1 MPPTSSLAALMAS
14 PATSGGDATVL
25 AHGQTLPD
33 ISLGSLGSS
42 FRSEDEERKEMERQS
57 GSSRPLGLGR
67 PSRLAAHSPE
77 TSNSASITTPS
88 PPRLPSSA
96 LLGLSPPT
104 TVRKSSSHSVLPE
117 SNAPRRPRVLRRR
130 NTSASASSMSSSS
143 DVDGPLRARYGGG
156 GDTDDEAALN
166 SLSLAMSPRK
176 GAGRGGRTPYH
187 GGPSR
192 RGGRH
197 SVAAGDIAGNG
208 PMTLRDQEKQLE
220 ETKKEV
226 FNLQLENHFL
236 KERLANMA
244 PEHIEA
250 ALKENVKL
258 KLEILNLSKELKKLK
273 KLVLQQDRDLAA
285 AARETGG
292 AGAAGLGGNE
302 ARELERMWKEE
313 KDRRK
318 AAEENVKRLEGQLA
332 NQAKGGATEEEL
344 KNQLEDTEASEA
356 VWRQRA
362 EQLEDELEDQ
372 KAANEDQREVL
383 DKLRDTADRAQDE
396 AENLRAKLEDAKGLK
411 DSVGV
416 SKGREQRL
424 AQKVQELEQE
434 NASLQANLSLAKRG
448 ALSETDAEL
457 LEEKLNELQDQLAA
471 AQLDIDSRD
480 REIEELNNELDSKLR
495 DHDKELQ
502 QVEDEWRDEVLEAR
516 AQVEELKDA
525 LDTREQE
532 AKETR
537 EALLDREEELTAALE
552 KVSAL
557 QAVQAETHDRL
568 EATLNNIETDNAE
581 KDAELLEA
589 NREVEALGQRVFE
602 LEEAVE
608 EMRAREADLNADLR
622 SADEAFENA
631 KTHYESLVVA
641 LKEARRKVQDERDDA
656 LERLGREAD
665 GRVSDKETARRD
677 LETEKMRSH
686 RALQEKDQLLSRL
699 QSDLDSARDR
709 VALKEKDLASVEH
722 ALRDLEDER
731 RKIGDNHTSDRFG
744 LELEIERMKRD
755 LGRCEDELEA
765 ARKDLEARDER
776 LRARDIE
783 VARMLDKQR
792 DLENRLA
799 SERQG
804 RLNMSDKLDQTNKT
818 AKQHEREVNLLRERI
833 EELEPL
839 LTETQQERFQLER
852 QSEQQRQERS
862 ELLLRVF
869 KDVNKFLGAEDPTT
883 PANFAVF
890 RDTLLQRL
898 RSMIHVRLDFE
909 KKIKDT
915 ESNMDQRMTSLKK
928 QLEQKWRALDNFEA
942 SVKKLELARMQWR
955 SKYSVKEGELEA
967 ARARNT
973 ELSQQISSAKAGST
987 TGSSSQ
993 IRSLQERAESAERR
1007 AQLAINQLAML
1018 EERVAEMQS
1027 KSGQAENK
1035 WEVRVKEYENR
1046 LRIAGEKI
1054 KTEKQGGKERALQ
1067 LEAQVRDLERQVEEA
1082 RTRNERAEGVV
1093 ATAAHLIPRNNR

>member
-42 FRSEDEERKEMERQS
+42 FRSEDEERRELER
-57 GSSRPLGLGR
+57 RPGPGGALGLGR
-67 PSRLAAHSPE
+67 PSRLSVAHSPE
-77 TSNSASITTPS
+77 TSNSVSITTPS

-96 LLGLSPPT
+96 LLSLSPPT

-130 NTSASASSMSSSS
+130 STSASSQSSLSSSTS
-143 DVDGPLRARYGGG
+143 DIDGPLKARYGGG
-156 GDTDDEAALN
+156 GDTDDEAVLS
-166 SLSLAMSPRK
+166 SLSLAMSPKK
-176 GAGRGGRTPYH
+176 GGMGGRTPYH

-208 PMTLRDQEKQLE
+208 PLTLRDQEKQLE
-220 ETKKEV
+220 DTKKEV

-236 KERLANMA
+236 KERLSNMA

-285 AARETGG
+285 AAREKGG
-292 AGAAGLGGNE
+292 AGAGGLGGNE

-313 KDRRK
+313 KERRK
-318 AAEENVKRLEGQLA
+318 AAEENVKRL
-332 NQAKGGATEEEL
+332 QAQAEAEQGRGGATEEEL
-344 KNQLEDTEASEA
+344 KAQLEDTEASEA

-362 EQLEDELEDQ
+362 EQLEEELEDQ
-372 KAANEDQREVL
+372 RATNEDQREEL

-396 AENLRAKLEDAKGLK
+396 AENLKTELENAKGLRE
-411 DSVGV
+411 SVGV

-434 NASLQANLSLAKRG
+434 NASLQADLSLAKRG

-471 AQLDIDSRD
+471 AQLDVDSRD
-480 REIEELNNELDSKLR
+480 REIEELNNELDIKLK

-516 AQVEELKDA
+516 AQVDELKDA
-525 LDTREQE
+525 LDAREQE
-532 AKETR
+532 AKEAR
-537 EALLDREEELTAALE
+537 EALLEREEELTAALE
-552 KVSAL
+552 KVSEL
-557 QAVQAETHDRL
+557 QAAQAETHDRL
-568 EATLNNIETDNAE
+568 EETLKNIERDNVE

-589 NREVEALGQRVFE
+589 NREVEELGQRVFE
-602 LEEAVE
+602 LEEGVE
-608 EMRAREADLNADLR
+608 ELRAREADLNADLR

-631 KTHYESLVVA
+631 KTHYENLVAA
-641 LKEARRKVQDERDDA
+641 LKEARRKLQEERDDA
-656 LERLGREAD
+656 LDRLRREAD
-665 GRVSDKETARRD
+665 GRASDRETARAD
-677 LETEKMRSH
+677 LETEKERSQ
-686 RALQEKDQLLSRL
+686 RALREKDQLLARL
-699 QSDLDSARDR
+699 QNELESARDR
-709 VALKEKDLASVEH
+709 VALRERDLASVEH

-731 RKIGDNHTSDRFG
+731 RKIGDDHTSDRFG
-744 LELEIERMKRD
+744 LELEIERVKRD
-755 LGRCEDELEA
+755 LERCEDELEV
-765 ARKDLEARDER
+765 ARRELDGRDER
-776 LRARDIE
+776 LRSRDIE

-804 RLNMSDKLDQTNKT
+804 RLNVSDKLDQTNKS
-818 AKQHEREVNLLRERI
+818 AKQHEREVNILRERI

-839 LTETQQERFQLER
+839 LTETQQERFQLQR

-869 KDVNKFLGAEDPTT
+869 KDVNRFLGTEDHTT

-898 RSMIHVRLDFE
+898 RSMIHVRMDFE
-909 KKIKDT
+909 KKIKET
-915 ESNMDQRMTSLKK
+915 ESNMDQRMASLKK

-942 SVKKLELARMQWR
+942 SVKKLELTRMQWR
-955 SKYSVKEGELEA
+955 SKYAVKEGELEA
-967 ARARNT
+967 AKSRNT
-973 ELSQQISSAKAGST
+973 ELSQQLSSVKAGST
-987 TGSSSQ
+987 TESSSH
-993 IRSLQERAESAERR
+993 IRSLHERAQSAEKR
-1007 AQLAINQLAML
+1007 AQQASNQLAML
-1018 EERVAEMQS
+1018 EARVAELQS
-1027 KSGQAENK
+1027 KNGQAENK

-1067 LEAQVRDLERQVEEA
+1067 LEAQVRDLERQVQDA
-1082 RTRNERAEGVV
+1082 RRRNQRAEGVV
-1093 ATAAHLIPRNNR
+1093 ATAAHLID